1 MFQVRFSAAQR
12 RIGRAQ
18 RWRLHAKYRAH
29 DLTHTSPLISETT
42 TTTTMKTKEDSHYL
56 TPLSMP
62 SHSKLQSNA
71 PEVSIGP
78 VRLVPTAKS
87 INSRVQSV

>member
-1 MFQVRFSAAQR
+1 MVEKR
-12 RIGRAQ
+12 RRSNAMPDS
-18 RWRLHAKYRAH
+18 HMA
-29 DLTHTSPLISETT
+29 DLPETK
-42 TTTTMKTKEDSHYL
+42 KTKEDSHYL

-62 SHSKLQSNA
+62 SRSKLQSNA